1 MLLLN
6 TLPKDS
12 KMKMQHRSIKNFVL
26 TMLAVS
32 SLVLGASSS
41 ADAQEGN
48 HGMMIEPALTYELG
62 YTSIRYP
69 APFSDSTGTAT
80 GFGLGAR
87 VAFHFRESFFLGLD
101 LRYGF
106 PQYTDSAVN
115 YDSSASSTNWGPV
128 VGMQMPNIGMRVWGA
143 LILGGDL
150 DPAGSSFDVNFQG
163 AKGYRVGAGFRLASL
178 SLNLEYQNLKYDQ
191 TKLEQLGPFSPGTT
205 LGGVQLENKT
215 WIASVSFP
223 LEI

>member
-1 MLLLN
+1 
-6 TLPKDS
+6 
-12 KMKMQHRSIKNFVL
+12 MKTHHRSIKNFAL
-26 TMLAVS
+26 TLVAVS
-32 SLVLGASSS
+32 GLFLGASSS
-41 ADAQEGN
+41 ALAQEGKS
-48 HGMMIEPALTYELG
+48 GMMIEPALTYEVG
-62 YTSIRYP
+62 YTAIRYP
-69 APFSDSTGTAT
+69 APFSDSTGTAS
-80 GFGLGAR
+80 GLGLGAR
-87 VAFHFRESFFLGLD
+87 VAFHFQEAFFLGLD

-115 YDSSASSTNWGPV
+115 YDSTASSVNWGPV
-128 VGMQMPNIGMRVWGA
+128 IGMQMPNMGLRVWGA

-150 DPAGSSFDVNFQG
+150 NPAGSNFDVNFQG

-191 TKLEQLGPFSPGTT
+191 TKLEQLGPFNPGTT
-205 LGGVQLENKT
+205 LDGVQLENKS